1 MKSEKY
7 KIHFSGNGH
16 TRKYYTVFLIVHFSF
31 KQVRF
36 NSVANPYQIP
46 FLGWDLQDSSAG
58 Y

>member
-1 MKSEKY
+1 MENTKY
-7 KIHFSGNGH
+7 TFQVMAILENTILYF
-16 TRKYYTVFLIVHFSF
+16 YLFIVHFSF

-46 FLGWDLQDSSAG
+46 FPGWDLQDSSAG